1 MARSSRPTAAGS
13 GQPRGFRRER
23 ARRNPGWSP
32 GRWERSQTPPGIGAS
47 GIGSAGGQPG
57 SQLPLG
63 SPSPRSQSASQPG
76 SLSVCSVLPCRD
88 VRDFLLGRNQ
98 WSSACPAQMPPNRKQ
113 GLRPR
118 DPGGRVSSATPAIQ
132 HSYRGYLAVCGEP
145 GEGGGES
152 FSSWERVCAGEEG
165 LLLHRDV
172 AKVKEENPL
181 LGRQAF

>member
-23 ARRNPGWSP
+23 ARRNPGRSS
-32 GRWERSQTPPGIGAS
+32 GRWERSQTPPGTGAS

-118 DPGGRVSSATPAIQ
+118 DPGGRVSSATLAIQ
-132 HSYRGYLAVCGEP
+132 HSNGGYQAVCGA
-145 GEGGGES
+145 GGGWRRGQV
-152 FSSWERVCAGEEG
+152 F
-165 LLLHRDV
+165 L
-172 AKVKEENPL
+172 K
-181 LGRQAF
+181 LGRSVCSGRKDCFLART

>member
-145 GEGGGES
+145 GEGGGS
-152 FSSWERVCAGEEG
+152 LSQAG
-165 LLLHRDV
+165 
-172 AKVKEENPL
+172 KECV
-181 LGRQAF
+181 LGRKDCFFTGT